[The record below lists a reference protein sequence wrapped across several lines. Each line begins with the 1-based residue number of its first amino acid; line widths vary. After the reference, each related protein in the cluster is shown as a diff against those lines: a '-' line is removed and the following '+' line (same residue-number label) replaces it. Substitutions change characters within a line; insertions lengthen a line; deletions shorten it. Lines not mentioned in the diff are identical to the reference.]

1 MVMGIITPPSNPINI
16 LLNAALWGDGSV
28 QNTPPQSY
36 VLTGNYYDF
45 VSTDFIQSNSY
56 VLTSTVTTAGDWIA
70 FDIGNRGTQAL
81 KLTVTQNGAMIY
93 SKSLIPGAID
103 SFVSN
108 AFNLNDVIQIKVT
121 TTDGTALNGAENFLI
136 VPINENLATG
146 PIVIYTVAIS
156 GDNVTFTDSSKVNT
170 GDTESQVIW
179 NFGDTQTV
187 TQTTALHTYATAPTG
202 YVPLLAVVDS
212 AGNSASR
219 LVNLFTSAPTTASFN
234 VTTSGLDITCTNTS
248 SAGIA
253 APIISYVWNFGDG
266 SNDILTP
273 NAIHTYGAPG
283 TFTVTLTITD
293 SMGVIVT
300 TNQQV
305 TVVAV
310 GSAVSTY
317 VMKGFMTYDPLDN
330 NAVNAIASFGEL
342 STYAKTFSPDTQTY
356 VAVVDQSVA
365 LVLFTSA
372 TTNPNNPQSGGAS
385 SGNASFMTYQ
395 APKIAYTNTALALG
409 AWLYS
414 QSVATTL
421 ATNQVTLANNILAE
435 FTGQM
440 TNIQVGVIIANSNG
454 QSMPEWVSYVQT
466 DGTNA
471 NYVKLWFSDASFR
484 EQYDQYI
491 IRVVPPLAN
500 LDDFFQASTTVIPEI
515 GTISLT
521 TLLGQA
527 QQVSNSQPY
536 TTILA
541 PSYGYLNPN
550 NPIATNPANFTAV
563 PWPVLIYGQAG
574 DNVDSIKQALINYIL
589 ANSTHTENQWS
600 AIFPDIFNT
609 TEFIITPM
617 WDQYSVPNLTLDAGV
632 YSPIVNAA
640 SAVTIAQKTAIGPN
654 YTASYIGSNM
664 DVVNSA
670 YKSMSFLSIGSP
682 TNRNAIVRLVQQ
694 WPDYM
699 SVGTTNP
706 DFNRM
711 QPATQQWIMLLQL
724 LFQTAETMTTYSD
737 LPGGV
742 TRLIRG
748 NIMYAVANFQNV
760 DYLVVSRQSLETIV
774 PITPST
780 SGAQNLTLA
789 HTGLVQSTGRVISD
803 QFSTTGQVGTVVYGF
818 TATGGAPAGGI
829 NANTGALSLTYTN
842 AGTYSITVTATD
854 NATGALVSGTYSVN
868 VT

>member
-1 MVMGIITPPSNPINI
+1 MSTTAINI

-45 VSTDFIQSNSY
+45 SSTDFIQNNSY
-56 VLTSTVTTAGDWIA
+56 VLTSTVASAGDWIA

-81 KLTVTQNGAMIY
+81 KLTVTQNGTAIY
-93 SKSLIPGAID
+93 SKSLVQGAID
-103 SFVSN
+103 SFVS
-108 AFNLNDVIQIKVT
+108 AGFNVNDVIQLTVT
-121 TTDGTALNGAENFLI
+121 TADGSALNGAEDFLI

-146 PIVIYTVAIS
+146 PIIIYTVSIS

-179 NFGDTQTV
+179 NFGDTQSD
-187 TQTTALHTYATAPTG
+187 TQITTLHTYASTPTG
-202 YVPLLAVVDS
+202 FVPLLAVVDS

-219 LVNLFTSAPTTASFN
+219 LVNLFTSAPTTASFI
-234 VTTSGLDITCTNTS
+234 VTTNGLDITATNTS

-266 SNDILTP
+266 SNDALTP

-283 TFTVTLTITD
+283 TYTVTLTITD

-317 VMKGFMTYDPLDN
+317 VMKGFLSYDPFDN
-330 NAVNAIASFGEL
+330 NAVDDTAPFGEL
-342 STYAKTFSPDTQTY
+342 TTYSKTFSPDTQVY
-356 VAVVDQSVA
+356 VVPADQNVA
-365 LVLFTSA
+365 LTLFTSA
-372 TTNPNNPQSGGAS
+372 TTNPNDPQSGGAS
-385 SGNASFMTYQ
+385 SGNASFLTYQ
-395 APKIAYTNTALALG
+395 APGVAYTNTALSLG
-409 AWLYS
+409 AWLYN
-414 QSVATTL
+414 QAVAKTL
-421 ATNQVTLANNILAE
+421 ATDQVTLANNILAE
-435 FTGQM
+435 FTGLVS
-440 TNIQVGVIIANSNG
+440 TIQVGVIIANVAG
-454 QSMPEWVSYVQT
+454 QSMPEWVSYVQV

-484 EQYDQYI
+484 EQYDQYT
-491 IRVVPPLAN
+491 IRIVPPVAN
-500 LDDFFQASTTVIPEI
+500 LDDFFQASTTVIAEI
-515 GTISLT
+515 HTISFT
-521 TLLGQA
+521 NLLDQA
-527 QQVSNSQPY
+527 QQVSNAQPY
-536 TTILA
+536 TMILA
-541 PSYGYLNPN
+541 PSYGYLNPD
-550 NPIATNPANFTAV
+550 NPVATNPANFTPV
-563 PWPVLIYGQAG
+563 PWPVLIYGLAG
-574 DNVDSIKQALINYIL
+574 NNVDSIKQALINYIL

-617 WDQYSVPNLTLDAGV
+617 WDQYSVPNLTLDSGV

-640 SAVTIAQKTAIGPN
+640 AAVSVAQKTAIGPN
-654 YTASYIGSNM
+654 YTANYIGLNV

-724 LFQTAETMTTYSD
+724 LFQTAEIMTTYSD
-737 LPGGV
+737 LPKGV

-748 NIMYAVANFQNV
+748 NIMYAVANYQNV

-780 SGAQNLTLA
+780 SGAQNLTLS
-789 HTGLVQSTGRVISD
+789 HTGLVQSSGRIITD

-818 TATGGAPAGGI
+818 TANGGAPAGGI
-829 NANTGALSLTYTN
+829 NANTGALSLTYTS

-854 NATGALVSGTYSVN
+854 NATGALVSGTFSVN
-868 VT
+868 VA